1 MTDYTTRD
9 THSASEDIRTVTAF
23 FDSRDAADKA
33 RADLVVAGLSPD
45 TISVVGGEQA
55 SAETPAVEEGGFWHA
70 MKEFFMPDEDRFTY
84 AEGLRR
90 GGFALSV
97 HTGSDHYDRAI
108 DILDADGAVDIDE
121 REKAWRSEGWG
132 GYPALA
138 GAPSS
143 DLAYSHADAGT
154 AGFGASFAG
163 EDGYAPT
170 GSLTTAGASEDESR
184 ADTDRVG
191 TGPDE
196 PGLLNPDMRE
206 RIGSGTATMT
216 PATPTGTQ
224 DATMNNNAANID
236 RGTPAYAT
244 ATAAEDAALGSPTR
258 SGAEAP
264 QASST
269 LGSPT
274 ADDVNSG
281 WPDRMPTRDESVRR
295 GRVRGYVNNPTSGPH
310 R

>member
-1 MTDYTTRD
+1 MTDADRRD
-9 THSASEDIRTVTAF
+9 NGSTSDDMRTVTAF
-23 FDSRDAADKA
+23 FDTQDAAEKA
-33 RADLVVAGLSPD
+33 RADLIEAGLSPD
-45 TISVVGGEQA
+45 TISVVAGA
-55 SAETPAVEEGGFWHA
+55 SAAASQAEEGGFWHA
-70 MKEFFMPDEDRFTY
+70 LREFFVPDEDRYTY

-97 HTGSDHYDRAI
+97 RTGSAHYDRAI

-121 REKAWRSEGWG
+121 REKVWRSEGWG
-132 GYPALA
+132 GYASQS
-138 GAPSS
+138 GSTNT
-143 DLAYSHADAGT
+143 DLAYARADAGT

-163 EDGYAPT
+163 EDGYAPS
-170 GSLTTAGASEDESR
+170 GSLTTGSTADDESR

-191 TGPDE
+191 TGANE

-224 DATMNNNAANID
+224 DATMDDNAANRD
-236 RGTPAYAT
+236 RNTPSYAT
-244 ATAAEDAALGSPTR
+244 ATAAEDATLGSPTR

-269 LGSPT
+269 LGPQTES
-274 ADDVNSG
+274 VGSG

-295 GRVRGYVNNPTSGPH
+295 GRVRGYIDSPPVGRQS
-310 R
+310 